1 MKMMRID
8 VITAVPGIFSSPLE
22 SSILKRAGTK
32 GKAEFYLHNLRDYA
46 YDKHRQ
52 IDDKPFG
59 GGPGMVLKP
68 EPFFECIE
76 KLLQERDYNHIIFT
90 TPKGKI
96 FDQKTAN
103 KLSLAENLLF
113 VTGHYKEIDDRVRER
128 FATDEISIGN
138 FVLTG
143 GEIPALL
150 MIDAIVRLI
159 PGVLNDSESAL
170 NDSFQDGDN
179 IEAPAYTRPAEYKG
193 MKVPEVLLSGNE
205 KEINKWKEEQSS
217 IQTEKWKKLNSS
229 GVNNDRSK

>member
-8 VITAVPGIFSSPLE
+8 IISAVPDLLLSPLNT
-22 SSILKRAGTK
+22 SIIKRAQDK
-32 GKAEFYLHNLRDYA
+32 GKVKIFIHNLRDYA
-46 YDKHRQ
+46 FNKHKQ

-76 KLLQERDYNHIIFT
+76 KLLQERSYDHIIFT
-90 TPKGKI
+90 SPKGKL

-103 KLSLAENLLF
+103 KFSLAENILL
-113 VTGHYKEIDDRVRER
+113 VAGHYKEIDDRVRQK

-143 GEIPALL
+143 GELPAL
-150 MIDAIVRLI
+150 IITDAVIRVI

-170 NDSFQDGDN
+170 DDSFQDGEK
-179 IEAPAYTRPAEYKG
+179 IEAPYYTRPAEYKG

-205 KEINKWKEEQSS
+205 KEIKKWKDEQSR
-217 IQTEKWKKLNSS
+217 ILTERWKNF
-229 GVNNDRSK
+229 NN